1 MAARQYAFIFR
12 SSSTVQVGNLVF
24 GTVYPLGLTQEGASA
39 GIRDYSVK
47 KVNDYGITTFV
58 QRAFSKRMEAT
69 TYVNKGDVNFVQ
81 KMLTELRA
89 VPIVWI
95 GTQDDAYSTPLIL
108 FGYYRDFTVEISYP
122 TFSLCRLEVEGLI

>member
-1 MAARQYAFIFR
+1 MIFIFT
-12 SSSTVQVGNLVF
+12 SGSTAQVGKLVF
-24 GTVYPLGLTQEGASA
+24 GTIYSLGLTQEGASA

-69 TYVNKGDVNFVQ
+69 TYVNKCDVNFVQ